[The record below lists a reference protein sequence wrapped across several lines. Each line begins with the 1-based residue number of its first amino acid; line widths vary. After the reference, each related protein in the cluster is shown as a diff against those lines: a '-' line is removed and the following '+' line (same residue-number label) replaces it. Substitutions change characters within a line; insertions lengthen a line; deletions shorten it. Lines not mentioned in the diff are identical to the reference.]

1 MKELSLNIL
10 DITQNS
16 ISAEASLITISVV
29 KDSENNLLTLS
40 IEDNGK
46 GMSEDFVKNV
56 CDPFTT
62 TRTTRKVG
70 MGIPLLKMAAEQ
82 AGGDFKIESELGK
95 GTTVSASFQLNHI
108 DRIPL
113 GDVGQTMSVLASC
126 NEQVNFV
133 YRHES
138 DGEEFLF
145 DTREVKEALGGV
157 PLNEPDVIIWM
168 QEYIREGIQSI
179 NGGV

>member
-16 ISAEASLITISVV
+16 ISANASLITVTV
-29 KDSENNLLTLS
+29 EKDSKNNLLTLS

-46 GMSEDFVKNV
+46 GMSEEFVKNV
-56 CDPFTT
+56 CDPFVT

-70 MGIPLLKMAAEQ
+70 MGIPLLKLAAEQ
-82 AGGDFKIESELGK
+82 TGGRFEIESELGV
-95 GTTVSASFQLNHI
+95 GTTVRATFTLNHI

-113 GDVGQTMSVLASC
+113 GDVGQTMSMLASC
-126 NEQVNFV
+126 NENVNFV
-133 YRHES
+133 YRHIS

-145 DTREVKEALGGV
+145 DTEQIKEALGGV
-157 PLNEPDVIIWM
+157 PLNEPDVVIWM
-168 QEYIREGIQSI
+168 QEYIKEGIESI

>member
-16 ISAEASLITISVV
+16 ISANASLVTVTVI
-29 KDSENNLLTLS
+29 KDSKSNLLTLS

-70 MGIPLLKMAAEQ
+70 MGIPLLKMASEQ
-82 AGGDFKIESELGK
+82 AGGSFGIESELGV
-95 GTTVSASFQLNHI
+95 GTKVLATFELDHI

-113 GDVGQTMSVLASC
+113 GDVGQTMSMLASC
-126 NEQVNFV
+126 NEHVNFV
-133 YRHES
+133 YRHVS
-138 DGEEFLF
+138 DGEEFCF
-145 DTREVKEALGGV
+145 DTCEIKEALGGV
-157 PLNEPDVIIWM
+157 PLSEPDVVIWM